1 MSSLQD
7 PRVLFAAERT
17 LLAWQRTC
25 LTLMAFGFLIERFAL
40 FVHFLNAQARVSA
53 ESPAAYVLGI
63 AFIATGAALALLA
76 TLQHRRVLRG
86 LQPAEIPAG
95 YWLSLAPVTTILTA
109 LLGLGVAAY
118 LVLQ

>member
-40 FVHFLNAQARVSA
+40 FVRFLHGPSGGPPP
-53 ESPAAYVLGI
+53 SPAAHVLGI
-63 AFIATGAALALLA
+63 AFIVVGAALALLA
-76 TLQHRRVLRG
+76 TLQHLRVLRG
-86 LQPAEIPAG
+86 LQPQEIPPG
-95 YWLSLAPVTTILTA
+95 YWRTLAPLTTVLTA

>member
-1 MSSLQD
+1 MSDLRD

-40 FVHFLNAQARVSA
+40 FVRFLNAQAAVGV
-53 ESPAAYVLGI
+53 ESPAAYLLGL
-63 AFIATGAALALLA
+63 AFIAAGAVLALLA

-86 LQPAEIPAG
+86 LQPGEIPAG
-95 YWLSLAPVTTILTA
+95 YWVSLAPMTTIVTG
-109 LLGLGVAAY
+109 LLGLAVAAY
-118 LVLQ
+118 LIL

>member
-1 MSSLQD
+1 MSPLQD

-40 FVHFLNAQARVSA
+40 FVRFLNASA
-53 ESPAAYVLGI
+53 PAPAPSPAAHALGV
-63 AFIATGAALALLA
+63 AFIAVGAVLAVLA
-76 TLQHRRVLRG
+76 TLQHLRVLRS
-86 LQPAEIPAG
+86 LQPQEIPPG
-95 YWLSLAPVTTILTA
+95 YWRALAPLTTMLTA
-109 LLGLGVAAY
+109 MLGLGVAVY